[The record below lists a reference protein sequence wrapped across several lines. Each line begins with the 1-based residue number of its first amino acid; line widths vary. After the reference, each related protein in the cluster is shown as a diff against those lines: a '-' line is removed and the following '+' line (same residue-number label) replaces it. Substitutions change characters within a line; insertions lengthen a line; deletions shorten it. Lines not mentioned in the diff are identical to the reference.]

1 MHRFAMRTSR
11 CGNMQRQRHLIQRL
25 FQVLSGN
32 CSHDRCTFI
41 ADDFGMIPAH
51 DAVQTPA
58 AVRRTKIG
66 MRKGGA
72 YDSFGFWRFT
82 HAVIQLVV
90 PSFRP
95 SPVPD
100 ADNDCESSLRARIAI
115 VSQAGRD
122 KRERSGFPS
131 CFRTRGRVHF
141 LLRFIRVDNRPSV
154 RSERMCR
161 PIRRESCLIL
171 ILSSI

>member
-1 MHRFAMRTSR
+1 
-11 CGNMQRQRHLIQRL
+11 MQRQRHLIQRL

-82 HAVIQLVV
+82 HPVIQLVV
-90 PSFRP
+90 PSFGP
-95 SPVPD
+95 SQYRMRITIVNLPFVL
-100 ADNDCESSLRARIAI
+100 ES
-115 VSQAGRD
+115 
-122 KRERSGFPS
+122 
-131 CFRTRGRVHF
+131 H
-141 LLRFIRVDNRPSV
+141 
-154 RSERMCR
+154 
-161 PIRRESCLIL
+161 
-171 ILSSI
+171 